1 VRRYLRELIFGLI
14 AIALVIGY
22 GVLGAGAAPLV
33 LPAGAPT
40 PTPTKPVSAVPAP
53 QIPGTI
59 AFALR
64 GDVYMLRDG
73 KYVSVTS
80 DARSI
85 QPNLSEDGRTLLF
98 VRSEAI
104 NGKREVDGQI
114 TPAILRYTDIVK
126 KDPSGGA
133 ESIVLTGLLVTS
145 PSGFHTVAWL
155 SAPALSPDAKRF
167 AVTTDASGSGGAIV
181 IGASDLEI
189 FDALTGKRSSLLSQG
204 SVLADPSWSPD
215 GKTIA
220 VTSYT
225 SGEPKILLVPLDGRA
240 ATPLVIKGQT
250 GEPYRPSYSPDGA
263 WITYTLRHEG
273 RNDVHAVDV
282 KTGQDVALTSDG
294 KSWNSVFSF
303 DSKQIAFLR
312 ESNGVIDLYAMDVS
326 EALVGGPIRA
336 AVKLTRGE
344 GIDGDS
350 RPAWGR

>member
-1 VRRYLRELIFGLI
+1 MRHLRGLVFGVI

-22 GVLGAGAAPLV
+22 GVLGSSAAPFA
-33 LPAGAPT
+33 LPAGSPT

-53 QIPGTI
+53 QIQGTI

-85 QPNLSEDGRTLLF
+85 QPNLSADGRTLLF
-98 VRSEAI
+98 VRAEAI
-104 NGKREVDGQI
+104 NGRRNVGGQI

-126 KDPSGGA
+126 KDPSGGV
-133 ESIVLTGLLVTS
+133 ESIVLSGLLITS
-145 PSGFHTVAWL
+145 PGGFHSVAWF
-155 SAPALSPDAKRF
+155 SGPALSPDARRF
-167 AVTTDASGSGGAIV
+167 AVTTDAV
-181 IGASDLEI
+181 DGASDLEV
-189 FDALTGKRSSLLSQG
+189 FDVQTGKRASLLSQG
-204 SVLADPSWSPD
+204 SFLADPAWSPD
-215 GKTIA
+215 GNTIA

-225 SGEPKILLVPLDGRA
+225 QGEPRILLVPSDGRVA
-240 ATPLVIKGQT
+240 LPLAIRGTT
-250 GEPYRPSYSPDGA
+250 GEAYRPSYSPDGV

-282 KTGQDVALTSDG
+282 KSGRDVALTSDG
-294 KSWNSVFSF
+294 KSWNSVFSP
-303 DSKQIAFLR
+303 DGEQIAFLR
-312 ESNGVIDLYAMDVS
+312 ESGGVIDLYAMNVA
-326 EALVGGPIRA
+326 EALVGGPVRA

>member
-1 VRRYLRELIFGLI
+1 MRRYLRELLFGLI

-33 LPAGAPT
+33 LPAGTPT

-85 QPNLSEDGRTLLF
+85 QPNLSEDGRTMLF

-133 ESIVLTGLLVTS
+133 ESIVLTGLLITS
-145 PSGFHTVAWL
+145 PNGFHSVAWL
-155 SAPALSPDAKRF
+155 SGPALSPDAKRF
-167 AVTTDASGSGGAIV
+167 AVTTDAV
-181 IGASDLEI
+181 VLGASDLEI
-189 FDALTGKRSSLLSQG
+189 FDAQTGKRSSLLSQG

-225 SGEPKILLVPLDGRA
+225 TGEPKILLVPVDGRA

-250 GEPYRPSYSPDGA
+250 GEPYRPSFSPDGA
-263 WITYTLRHEG
+263 WITYTLRHDG
-273 RNDVHAVDV
+273 RNDLHAVDV

-294 KSWNSVFSF
+294 RSWNGVFSF
-303 DSKQIAFLR
+303 DGKQIAFLR
-312 ESNGVIDLYAMDVS
+312 ESGGVIDLYAMDVS